1 MRLTM
6 KNHRSNT
13 YRASLIRQDNN
24 CLVGDVVNKLG
35 RYEDI
40 CEDLQELEKIV
51 KEHKKKNSQT
61 KVSSDFYLSIREN
74 YFINIISSSPYKGK
88 KNSG

>member
-6 KNHRSNT
+6 KNHSSNT

-51 KEHKKKNSQT
+51 KENSQT